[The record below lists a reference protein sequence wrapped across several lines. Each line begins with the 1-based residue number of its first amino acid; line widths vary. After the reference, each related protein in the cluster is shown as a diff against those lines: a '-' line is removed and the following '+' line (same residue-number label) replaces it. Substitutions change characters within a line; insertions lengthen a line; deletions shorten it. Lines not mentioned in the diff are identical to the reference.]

1 MGLDKVCESRYGNS
15 GSWNRGQVFHK
26 KRNFCLL
33 FLILTSDNIHKIIRF
48 AWLHP
53 GRCEIKEVFRMP
65 TLEIE
70 GKTFDVD
77 EDGFLQDPELWNEE
91 VAGLFAKTE
100 GIQEMTDEHWK
111 VVHYLRNYY
120 LEFNIAPMIRKVCK
134 DTGFKLKKIYELFP
148 SGPAKGACKVAGLPK
163 PTGCV

>member
-1 MGLDKVCESRYGNS
+1 
-15 GSWNRGQVFHK
+15 
-26 KRNFCLL
+26 
-33 FLILTSDNIHKIIRF
+33 
-48 AWLHP
+48 
-53 GRCEIKEVFRMP
+53 MP

-70 GKTFDVD
+70 GRAFEVD
-77 EDGFLQDPELWNEE
+77 EDGFLQDPDIWNEE

-100 GIQEMTDEHWK
+100 GIQEMTEDHWK
-111 VVHYLRNYY
+111 IVHYLRNYY

-134 DTGFKLKKIYELFP
+134 DTGFKLKRIYELFP